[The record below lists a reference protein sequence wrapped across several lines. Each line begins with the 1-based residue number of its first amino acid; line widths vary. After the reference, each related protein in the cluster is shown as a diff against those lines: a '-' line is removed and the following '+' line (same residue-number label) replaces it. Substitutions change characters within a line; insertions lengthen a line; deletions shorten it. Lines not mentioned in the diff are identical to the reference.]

1 MNAWAV
7 RQHGS
12 AGVIRALLARRD
24 IPEHASEQFL
34 FPDYVRDTYDAMQFR
49 HMPIVI
55 ERMRTALARAEQIVI
70 FGDYDA
76 DGTCGAMIM
85 KDYLDRVQHTAYQV
99 YQPDRYAEGYGLKRT
114 HVHQFHEA
122 GATLLI
128 TIDCGVTSLE
138 EIAYANSL
146 GMDVIVLDHHIV
158 PPVWPAA
165 HAIINPKHPEE
176 AYPNKDICGSGLSY
190 KVVEALVR
198 AGVGGVT
205 PGWERWLLDLVAI
218 ATIADMMDVRGE
230 NRALI
235 TYGIQ
240 VIRKG
245 RRPGLK
251 RLLESAR
258 VHVPELS
265 AEDIAFMV
273 APRINAASRMRHASI
288 AAAMLTARNAEEA
301 RELVGTLEKINTERK
316 LLVEE
321 IVSDAHG
328 RIARLDRIPEAI
340 VVGDMSWPP
349 GVLGIVATRIMEV
362 YHRPVFVWGSA
373 NGVLK
378 GSCRAYGEE
387 NIVDAMRSVQD
398 GVLIDFGGHQK
409 SGGFALTPEQLTE
422 FQGSIESFFATAT
435 PAPAVQALTFDGA
448 LNVRDLTAEMV
459 SEIRRLEPHGI
470 GNPRPIFVFPSV
482 RASNVKEFGKTK
494 QHIRCELSDG
504 ASMIGALQFF
514 ARPLVTRALQ
524 SAERVDIAGSIELG
538 CFGRTCEPRVRI
550 VDVRPAGELLYDTQ
564 IR

>member
-1 MNAWAV
+1 MSAWAV
-7 RQHGS
+7 RTHGS
-12 AGVIRALLARRD
+12 AGMISGLLARRD
-24 IPEHASEQFL
+24 VPEHATEAFL
-34 FPDYVRDTYDAMQFR
+34 APDYVRDTYDAMLFR
-49 HMPIVI
+49 QMPVVI
-55 ERMRTALARAEQIVI
+55 ERIRDAIVSGERIVI

-85 KDYLDRVQHTAYQV
+85 KDYFDRVGHTAYRV
-99 YQPDRYAEGYGLKRT
+99 YQPDRYAEGYGLKKT
-114 HVHQFHEA
+114 HVHQFHEE
-122 GATLLI
+122 GATLLM

-138 EIAYANSL
+138 EIAYAKSL
-146 GMDVIVLDHHIV
+146 GIDTIVLDHHIV
-158 PPVWPAA
+158 PPVWPDAL
-165 HAIINPKHPEE
+165 AIINPKHPDEP
-176 AYPNKDICGSGLSY
+176 YPNKDICGSGLAY

-235 TYGIQ
+235 SYGIQ
-240 VIRKG
+240 VIRRS

-251 RLLESAR
+251 RLLEHAR

-288 AAAMLTARNAEEA
+288 AADMLTARNAERA
-301 RELVGTLEKINTERK
+301 AALVAELESINTERK

-328 RIARLDRIPEAI
+328 RIARLARIPEAI

-387 NIVDAMRSVQD
+387 NIVDAMRSVAG
-398 GVLIDFGGHQK
+398 GVLTDFGGHQK
-409 SGGFALTPEQLTE
+409 SGGFALVPERLE
-422 FQGSIESFFATAT
+422 AFQGSIESFFATAT
-435 PAPAVQALTFDGA
+435 PATAPHTITFDGA
-448 LNVRDLTAEMV
+448 LGVRDLSSQMIADL
-459 SEIRRLEPHGI
+459 RRLEPHGI
-470 GNPRPIFVFPSV
+470 GNPRPVFVFPNIIV
-482 RASNVKEFGKTK
+482 RDVKPFGKTQ
-494 QHIRCELSDG
+494 QHIRCVLTDG
-504 ASMIGALQFF
+504 RERIGALQFF
-514 ARPLVTRALQ
+514 ARPTVTGLLRTEQ
-524 SAERVDIAGSIELG
+524 QIDVAGSVELG
-538 CFGRTCEPRVRI
+538 CFGRRCESRI
-550 VDVRPAGELLYDTQ
+550 RIADVRPAGELLYHTQ
-564 IR
+564 

>member
-1 MNAWAV
+1 MSAWAV

-24 IPEHASEQFL
+24 IPEHASELFL
-34 FPDYVRDTYDAMQFR
+34 FPDFQRDTFDPMRFR
-49 HMPIVI
+49 HMPLVI

-85 KDYLDRVQHTAYQV
+85 KDYLDRAGHRAYQV

-114 HVHQFHEA
+114 HVHQFHES

-146 GMDVIVLDHHIV
+146 GIDVMVLDHHIV

-165 HAIINPKHPEE
+165 YAIINPKHPEE
-176 AYPNKDICGSGLSY
+176 EYPNKDICGSGLSY

-218 ATIADMMDVRGE
+218 ATVADMMDVRGE

-288 AAAMLTARNAEEA
+288 AADMLTARSAEQA
-301 RELVGTLEKINTERK
+301 RELVGTLEGINTERK

-328 RIARLDRIPEAI
+328 RIARLERIPEAI

-387 NIVDAMRSVQD
+387 NIVDAMRSVSD
-398 GVLIDFGGHQK
+398 GVLLDFGGHQK
-409 SGGFALTPEQLTE
+409 SGGFALIPEQLTE
-422 FQGSIESFFATAT
+422 FQGSIESFFVTAT
-435 PAPAVQALTFDGA
+435 PTAPPHTVVFDGA
-448 LNVRDLTAEMV
+448 LRMQDLTTDII
-459 SEIRRLEPHGI
+459 SEIRQLEPHGI
-470 GNPRPIFVFPSV
+470 GNPRPVFVFPDV
-482 RASNVKEFGKTK
+482 RVSHVKEFGKIK
-494 QHIRCELSDG
+494 QHVRCVMTDG
-504 ASMIGALQFF
+504 VSSISALQFF
-514 ARPLVTRALQ
+514 ARPPLVRALA
-524 SAERVDIAGSIELG
+524 SGSHMDIAGSIELG
-538 CFGRTCEPRVRI
+538 CFGRICEPRVRI
-550 VDVRPAGELLYDTQ
+550 IDVRPAGELLYDTQ
-564 IR
+564 VV